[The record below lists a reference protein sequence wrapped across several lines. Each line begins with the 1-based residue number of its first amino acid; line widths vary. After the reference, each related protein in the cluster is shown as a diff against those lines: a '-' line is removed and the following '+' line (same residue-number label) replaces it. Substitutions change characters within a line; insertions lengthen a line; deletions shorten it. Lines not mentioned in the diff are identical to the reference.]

1 MRSTDTRAAMLDRS
15 VRTRELS
22 EVVACHLRL
31 DLDGVEYLAVVD
43 TNDAANHLRNDN
55 HVTEVGLD
63 DCGLFI
69 WGSFLLSF
77 AQFLDQAHGAAL
89 EATAEP
95 TAGACVNKFDELLIV
110 HVKELVEV
118 NSAVRERAE
127 GSLLLE
133 LSSDRGVSNR

>member
-1 MRSTDTRAAMLDRS
+1 MCGTDTRATVLDGS
-15 VRTRELS
+15 VRTREFS

-31 DLDGVEYLAVVD
+31 DLNGVEYLAVVD
-43 TNDAANHLRNDN
+43 TNNAANHLRNDD

-69 WGSFLLSF
+69 RWSFLLSF
-77 AQFLDQAHGAAL
+77 AQFLNQTHGAAL
-89 EATAEP
+89 EATAES
-95 TAGACVNKFDELLIV
+95 TAGTCVNEFNKLLII
-110 HVKELVEV
+110 HIKELVEI
-118 NSAVRERAE
+118 NSAVGERAE

>member
-1 MRSTDTRAAMLDRS
+1 MRGTDTGATVLDGS
-15 VRTRELS
+15 VRARELS

-69 WGSFLLSF
+69 WGSFLFSF
-77 AQFLDQAHGAAL
+77 AQFLDQTHGAAL
-89 EATAEP
+89 EATTEP
-95 TAGACVNKFDELLIV
+95 TASTCMNEFNELLIV

-118 NSAVRERAE
+118 NSAVGERAE